1 MINKTKTKALTNKE
15 IIKLVDMRL
24 LISFLFCILSS
35 LAMRL
40 RNPFPK
46 PKLDN
51 EIHPSIERIVCQ
63 TPKDSL
69 PKKFKKIGTEK
80 KEIIMVTD
88 L

>member
-1 MINKTKTKALTNKE
+1 
-15 IIKLVDMRL
+15 
-24 LISFLFCILSS
+24 
-35 LAMRL
+35 MRL

-46 PKLDN
+46 PKFDN
-51 EIHPSIERIVCQ
+51 EIHPRMERIVCQ
-63 TPKDSL
+63 TPKDSF